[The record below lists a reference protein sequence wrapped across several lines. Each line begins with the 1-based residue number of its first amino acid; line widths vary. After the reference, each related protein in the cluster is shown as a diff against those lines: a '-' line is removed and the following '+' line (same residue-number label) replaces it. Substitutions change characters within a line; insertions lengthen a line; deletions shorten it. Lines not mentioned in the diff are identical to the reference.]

1 MRKVERTLVGLLPP
15 NVHGQDGEARYPRHA
30 QGPKALVWI
39 THTPEQAK
47 RCGTREYNMTPH
59 VRHFDTHEEADREC
73 ERRRHEAADE
83 RAARE
88 QNGDAQPGSDKKTG
102 SK

>member
-1 MRKVERTLVGLLPP
+1 MRKVEKTLVGLLPP
-15 NVHGQDGEARYPRHA
+15 NVHGQNGEAGYPRHSM
-30 QGPKALVWI
+30 GPKAIVWI

-73 ERRRHEAADE
+73 EREHERREH
-83 RAARE
+83 
-88 QNGDAQPGSDKKTG
+88 NGDAKPDDKKDKKDKK
-102 SK
+102 SKK